1 MKKRRGGSRQFGAS
15 KESLPIQKCQR
26 EIVRTIREFPVV
38 VIAGATGSG
47 KSTQVPQFIL
57 QSEEDAKIVVTQPRR
72 ISVLSLAHRVASER
86 GERVG
91 ENAIGYQI
99 RLERRISPRTR
110 LSYVTTGVLLR
121 QLMGTVRGASQH
133 LFCTY
138 SHIIVDEVHER
149 DSSIDI
155 LLIVVKRLL
164 KVNRHLRVILMSAT
178 LDASLFSKYF
188 EDAPVLRVPQ
198 RAYRVT
204 VFYYNKGNGS
214 RNMFERSTACNDEED
229 KKEDA
234 AIIAT
239 DNLDYR
245 CKMES
250 QESMN
255 KTGEDDDDRWGGCWG
270 EEIINH
276 NISRDADGAENDN
289 AISGWWGKHDE
300 GEASEVKRKKRETKK
315 KEEDEEEE
323 DPWSIFGSSC
333 FEWGGQDRSNEEHC
347 SKNQSMNKLEVGD
360 SSEFI
365 SPAVDP
371 DLVAQTI
378 WHIHSTTRSDDGGGG
393 AILVFVGGWNDIVA
407 VKAKLRYDYM
417 LSSSSS
423 STSNLWRNNRCTTT
437 TTTSFDI
444 DRKMSIKNKQKG
456 EQNRDSIWGM
466 VTRGRYSQAKA
477 ILSCKWWTLLLKF
490 RPWLTTTTTTPPLQI
505 LEITLLSHMWI
516 SRAGAEQRKGRA
528 GRVGP
533 GYCYR
538 LYSKK
543 FFEEQMQM
551 FCKPEILRTPLA
563 EVGLQIK
570 ALFPHDRIEDILSQ
584 LLQPP
589 PAAEIK
595 AAISFLR
602 SSKIIDVEENLTVL
616 GSSLAQLPVSIRAGQ
631 LLLYGAAFQCLSP
644 MLTLAASTC
653 TRDVWTML
661 SDKEEKRKVSYLK

>member
-1 MKKRRGGSRQFGAS
+1 VESGSIFS
-15 KESLPIQKCQR
+15 TET
-26 EIVRTIREFPVV
+26 TITTTT
-38 VIAGATGSG
+38 AT
-47 KSTQVPQFIL
+47 T
-57 QSEEDAKIVVTQPRR
+57 
-72 ISVLSLAHRVASER
+72 
-86 GERVG
+86 
-91 ENAIGYQI
+91 N
-99 RLERRISPRTR
+99 
-110 LSYVTTGVLLR
+110 
-121 QLMGTVRGASQH
+121 
-133 LFCTY
+133 
-138 SHIIVDEVHER
+138 
-149 DSSIDI
+149 
-155 LLIVVKRLL
+155 VK
-164 KVNRHLRVILMSAT
+164 
-178 LDASLFSKYF
+178 
-188 EDAPVLRVPQ
+188 
-198 RAYRVT
+198 
-204 VFYYNKGNGS
+204 
-214 RNMFERSTACNDEED
+214 
-229 KKEDA
+229 
-234 AIIAT
+234 
-239 DNLDYR
+239 
-245 CKMES
+245 
-250 QESMN
+250 

-347 SKNQSMNKLEVGD
+347 SKNQSMNKLEGGD

-393 AILVFVGGWNDIVA
+393 AILVFVGGWKDIVA

-437 TTTSFDI
+437 TTTTSHHHHRNDDSEEKNALYVVGLHGALSVSEQQAAFLPPPSGYGYSRKVVIATAIAETSLTMPDI
-444 DRKMSIKNKQKG
+444 QYVIDTGIRKQK
-456 EQNRDSIWGM
+456 
-466 VTRGRYSQAKA
+466 RYYHANGGHSSSS
-477 ILSCKWWTLLLKF
+477 LD
-490 RPWLTTTTTTPPLQI
+490 PV
-505 LEITLLSHMWI
+505 WI

-661 SDKEEKRKVSYLK
+661 SDKEEKRKAWEARRAIFPSGRSDHLTLIKAFHTWRDILSGIPTGSLLQQRGFEEEEEVEGGLLRRTCKERAKAYINDGIYASERAFKSIKAIRRQLLRCLVRLGVVSSRRSPNKSGGCGNSSSNGKGGGGTSSSSSSFGFYRYEQQDDDGPSYANTNSGKLFMIRGVLTAALYPSLAYNVVEESTLAKRMILRVHDFNKERGQRRTPIDL

>member
-255 KTGEDDDDRWGGCWG
+255 K
-270 EEIINH
+270 
-276 NISRDADGAENDN
+276 
-289 AISGWWGKHDE
+289 
-300 GEASEVKRKKRETKK
+300 VL
-315 KEEDEEEE
+315 
-323 DPWSIFGSSC
+323 
-333 FEWGGQDRSNEEHC
+333 FES
-347 SKNQSMNKLEVGD
+347 
-360 SSEFI
+360 
-365 SPAVDP
+365 
-371 DLVAQTI
+371 
-378 WHIHSTTRSDDGGGG
+378 
-393 AILVFVGGWNDIVA
+393 
-407 VKAKLRYDYM
+407 
-417 LSSSSS
+417 
-423 STSNLWRNNRCTTT
+423 
-437 TTTSFDI
+437 
-444 DRKMSIKNKQKG
+444 
-456 EQNRDSIWGM
+456 
-466 VTRGRYSQAKA
+466 
-477 ILSCKWWTLLLKF
+477 
-490 RPWLTTTTTTPPLQI
+490 
-505 LEITLLSHMWI
+505 
-516 SRAGAEQRKGRA
+516 
-528 GRVGP
+528 
-533 GYCYR
+533 
-538 LYSKK
+538 
-543 FFEEQMQM
+543 
-551 FCKPEILRTPLA
+551 
-563 EVGLQIK
+563 
-570 ALFPHDRIEDILSQ
+570 
-584 LLQPP
+584 
-589 PAAEIK
+589 
-595 AAISFLR
+595 
-602 SSKIIDVEENLTVL
+602 
-616 GSSLAQLPVSIRAGQ
+616 
-631 LLLYGAAFQCLSP
+631 
-644 MLTLAASTC
+644 
-653 TRDVWTML
+653 
-661 SDKEEKRKVSYLK
+661 